1 MATTASSVRE
11 RVADLAKQGVNVT
24 GEPREA
30 PTSDIWQKLA
40 DVGTEL
46 WLDTGDIDMAN
57 SLWSSEF
64 TALTTNNTLLSNEV
78 TKGIYDDLI
87 KTAIA
92 DIREADSDITDDAV
106 VIEIGLLLNAH
117 HGLRLV
123 ENFGCKVSVELHT
136 DLSHDFENTI
146 ETAHRL
152 YEICPDFFIVK
163 VPYTPTGV
171 VAVRQLVKEGIPIN
185 FTLEFAARQNYI
197 AARIANPTYCNVF
210 LGRLNAYVA
219 DYSIGD
225 GKYVGEKAIISSQLH
240 LRELKDAGQCS
251 TKQIAASMREAEQVQ
266 TLAGLDVFT
275 MPTGVAEG
283 MPSLG
288 LTPDD
293 ICGDLDPDLQI
304 NLSEGICPEAS
315 GLNTLWDVSDGLKA
329 AMDELTAQDDLDDM
343 RGDCLA
349 GFLKEKGL
357 GDIFPEWTDQQIADI
372 AADGKIPNYDRWK
385 DILKE
390 GTVGLDA
397 LFNASAWCS
406 FAADQKKLD
415 DRIRS
420 FM

>member
-1 MATTASSVRE
+1 MATTVNRVRE
-11 RVADLAKQGVNVT
+11 RVAELAKKGVKVT
-24 GEPREA
+24 GKPRKA
-30 PTSDIWQKLA
+30 PKSEIWQKLL

-64 TALTTNNTLLSNEV
+64 TALTTNNTLLSKEV
-78 TKGIYDDLI
+78 TKGIYDNLI
-87 KTAIA
+87 KTAIG
-92 DIREADSDITDDAV
+92 DIRKADPKLKDDAL

-136 DLSHDFENTI
+136 DLSHHFDNTI

-152 YEICPDFFIVK
+152 YEICPEFFIVK

-185 FTLEFAARQNYI
+185 FTLEFAARQNYV

-210 LGRLNAYVA
+210 LGRLNAFVS
-219 DYSIGD
+219 DYKLGD
-225 GKYVGEKAIISSQLH
+225 GKNIGEKAIISSQLN
-240 LRELKDAGQCS
+240 LRELKAAGQTS
-251 TKQIAASMREAEQVQ
+251 SKQIAASMREAGQVQ

-275 MPTGVAEG
+275 MPTAVAEG

-288 LTPDD
+288 LTADD
-293 ICGDLDPDLQI
+293 ICGDLDPDLKI
-304 NLSEGICPEAS
+304 NLSKGVSSEAS
-315 GLNTLWDVSDGLKA
+315 GLNTLWDVSDELKA
-329 AMDELTAQDDLDDM
+329 AMDELTAKDNLDEM

-349 GFLKEKGL
+349 SFLKEKGL
-357 GDIFPEWTDQQIADI
+357 GDLFPEWTDQQIADI
-372 AADGKIPNYDRWK
+372 SADGKIPNYKRWK
-385 DILKE
+385 DTLKQ
-390 GTVGLDA
+390 GTIGLDA